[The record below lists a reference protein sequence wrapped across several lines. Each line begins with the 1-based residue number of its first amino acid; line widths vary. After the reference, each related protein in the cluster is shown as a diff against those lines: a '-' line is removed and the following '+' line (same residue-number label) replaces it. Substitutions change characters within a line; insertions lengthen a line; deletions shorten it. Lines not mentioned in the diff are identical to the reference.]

1 MPLDNWIRI
10 TEDGDY
16 RYICKDPEDT
26 RGVDLVEAWCKVND
40 EYIQRYGL
48 GDLYMRM
55 LKKMKEKAL
64 LQLDFIETRD
74 RFKLNLIELA
84 EGELRAMLSNRGEG
98 MGIREALVHL
108 SKYMG
113 YRLNPKEVT
122 VSEFFL
128 MRDKYGK
135 ENNKK
140 RNSRK

>member
-10 TEDGDY
+10 TEDGEY
-16 RYICKDPEDT
+16 KYVCKDPENT
-26 RGVDLVEAWCKVND
+26 RGVNLEEAWYKVND

-64 LQLDFIETRD
+64 LQLDYIETRD
-74 RFKLNLIELA
+74 RFQLNLIELA

-98 MGIREALVHL
+98 IGIREALVHL

-113 YRLNPKEVT
+113 FRLNPKEVT